1 MPAAPFHLAW
11 FGNITVPEWDGPIAG
26 NDPHEW
32 TNGDFYIDMIR
43 TLERGRFDFFMIE
56 DSLMVPDAYA
66 GTAELELKWAR
77 YAPKMDPLCLVP
89 LLTRFTEHIG
99 VISTASATFYP
110 PFMLARTMATLD
122 HLSQGRVGWNIVTSS
137 EDRAAQNFG
146 LDKLPEHDLR
156 YEMAE
161 EYVDLVTRLWEAWEP
176 DAIAM
181 DRRTGYYA
189 DYTKVN
195 PIHFRGKYHSSRGP
209 LNVPRSPQVKP
220 VICQAGGSPRG
231 RDFSSK
237 NADVML
243 AIPPGVE
250 ATKQYRADIRARAV
264 AHGRDP
270 DRVKVMFVVQP
281 VVCATE
287 REARERKLAKDAA
300 THANME
306 LQMVHMAAVMEIDMS
321 PYPLDEVL
329 PEHITTNGHQSS
341 LQSFLDAN
349 RGKTL
354 RDALSSWR
362 IAESVELV
370 GTPDSIAAQMDEI
383 MAEVG
388 GDGFL
393 FFGQPVSRRY
403 LNEICDGVAPALRR
417 RGLVRDG
424 YDHKLFRDN
433 LLAF

>member
-1 MPAAPFHLAW
+1 MPAVPFHLAW
-11 FGNITVPEWDGPIAG
+11 FGNITVPEWDHPAAG
-26 NDPHEW
+26 NDPYQW
-32 TNGDFYIDMIR
+32 TDGDFYIDMIR
-43 TLERGRFDFFMIE
+43 TLERGTFDFFMIE
-56 DSLMVPDAYA
+56 DSLMVPDVYS

-89 LLTRFTEHIG
+89 LLTRFTDHIG

-122 HLSQGRVGWNIVTSS
+122 HLSRGRVGWNIVTSS

-161 EYVDLVTRLWEAWEP
+161 EYLDLVTRLWEAWEP
-176 DAIAM
+176 DAIVM
-181 DRRTGYYA
+181 DRQTGYYA
-189 DYTKVN
+189 DHTKVK

-250 ATKQYRADIRARAV
+250 AMKKYRADIRARA
-264 AHGRDP
+264 AGHGRDP
-270 DRVKVMFVVQP
+270 DDVKVMFVVQP
-281 VVCATE
+281 VVGATD
-287 REARERKLAKDAA
+287 REARERKEAKDAA
-300 THANME
+300 VQANLE
-306 LQMVHMAAVMEIDMS
+306 LQLVHMAAVMEIDMS

-370 GTPDSIAAQMDEI
+370 GTPDSIAGQMDEI

-417 RGLVRDG
+417 RGLVRAG
-424 YDHKLFRDN
+424 YDHQLFRDN